1 MKKQNIAI
9 ISVVAL
15 ILAVAVGYALFS
27 QTLTINGTATASG
40 NFNVGFTSIGEITK
54 SGYTDKTGKNGAN
67 IAVITTTADAATSA
81 TSEEIAAGNGKYLKI
96 TVNKLDYPGAYVEIP
111 VTITNYGSIPA
122 KLKEIRQTDL
132 TATDRAVK
140 VTYTGIAAS
149 DTPIT
154 TDGTHSMTIKVEWDP
169 AVNTTSENVEFSI
182 YLDYEQ
188 VTVATT
194 TAQ

>member
-1 MKKQNIAI
+1 MKKQTIAI

-54 SGYTDKTGKNGAN
+54 AGYTDQTGKDGAN
-67 IAVITTTADAATSA
+67 IALITTTADAATSA

-122 KLKEIRQTDL
+122 KLKEIRETNL
-132 TATDRAVK
+132 TAIDRAVK

-154 TDGTHSMTIKVEWDP
+154 TGGTHSMTVKVEWDP

-188 VTVATT
+188 VT
-194 TAQ
+194 AQ